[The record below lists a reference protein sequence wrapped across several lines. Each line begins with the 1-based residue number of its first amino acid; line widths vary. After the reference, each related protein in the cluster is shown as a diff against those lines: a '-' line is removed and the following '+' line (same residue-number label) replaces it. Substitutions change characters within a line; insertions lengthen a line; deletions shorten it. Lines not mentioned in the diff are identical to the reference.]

1 MSKRILIVSVKAG
14 AGHVKAADA
23 LEEAFKNN
31 KNCVVKNVELLEYA
45 KTFVK
50 YFYGKAVVDVAK
62 NSPEIYGYFYKNY
75 NLLKEFIKPKFLIDN
90 LYLQSFLEMVD
101 DFKPDVII
109 CTHYF
114 PADILAY
121 YRKQANKNYKITL
134 IITDY
139 EHHPAWLIKDIDLY
153 CVAHEEIKKNLIYTN
168 IPENQILVFGIPI
181 GLQFSKPLNKEVL
194 KRKYGLDN
202 DELTL
207 LISAGSFGISPVSE
221 IIQKLSDIKKHFQ
234 MIVIC
239 GHSQDQFLKLNK
251 LKQKELR
258 IKKVFG
264 FVNNMEELMAVSD
277 LLITKPG
284 GITVSESLAMALP
297 MLLIKPIPGQE
308 EANADYLLEH
318 GVGQKA
324 YNLDSLIYKTENLIQ
339 NKKEL
344 LKMSQ
349 KAKKISKPN
358 ASSDIVTEILK
369 KWG

>member
-50 YFYGKAVVDVAK
+50 YFYGEMSVDVAK
-62 NSPEIYGYFYKNY
+62 NSPQIYGYFYENY
-75 NLLKEFIKPKFLIDN
+75 ELLKEFIKPKFLIDS
-90 LYLQSFLEMVD
+90 LYLKSFLEMVEN
-101 DFKPDVII
+101 FKPDII
-109 CTHYF
+109 VCTHF
-114 PADILAY
+114 IPADILVY
-121 YRKQANKNYKITL
+121 YRKQANKNYKIVL

-139 EHHPAWLIKDIDLY
+139 EHHPAWLIKDMDLC
-153 CVAHEEIKKNLIYTN
+153 CVAHEEMKKNLIYKG
-168 IPENQILVFGIPI
+168 ILENQILISGIPI
-181 GLQFSKPLNKEVL
+181 GLQFNKPLDREAL
-194 KRKYGLDN
+194 KRKYGLNN
-202 DELTL
+202 DKLTL

-221 IIQKLSDIKKHFQ
+221 IIKKLSDIKKPFQ

-239 GHSQDQFLKLNK
+239 GHNQKQFLKLNK
-251 LKQKELR
+251 LKQKESRL
-258 IKKVFG
+258 KKVFG

-318 GVGQKA
+318 GVAQKA
-324 YNLDSLIYKTENLIQ
+324 YNLDALIYKTENLIK

-344 LKMSQ
+344 LKMSL

-358 ASSDIVTEILK
+358 ASNDIVTEILK